1 MKAEFIPK
9 VITLLAGAVVCIV
22 AIVKQM
28 DVTYSLEV
36 LLATLIVFYIIG
48 IIAQK
53 IILKVEQSNRFIR
66 SKRDEELREQE
77 KEQLL
82 SAVDRAMEKVVNKM
96 LFGLRDSMNE
106 QAFLECVAGLE
117 KTYEK

>member
-1 MKAEFIPK
+1 MEKLIRPSFNTY
-9 VITLLAGAVVCIV
+9 TLRN
-22 AIVKQM
+22 
-28 DVTYSLEV
+28 TY
-36 LLATLIVFYIIG
+36 
-48 IIAQK
+48 K
-53 IILKVEQSNRFIR
+53 
-66 SKRDEELREQE
+66 EELE

-82 SAVDRAMEKVVNKM
+82 SAVDRAMENVVNKM